1 MRLTTYA
8 SSAVLR
14 DRMLGLPLVTRRRID
29 TFSAVLSLVALSSKI
44 VRNNRGSPTTVK
56 VLPAVHRTRNTG
68 PYCVIRSFSKTWKVP
83 WCTAAKS
90 SAWDVGTKIGS
101 LLARARQRN
110 THNNVTTATATAV
123 PTAYFQ
129 SPSGDIHS
137 VAMARIIV
145 SIIALCVFS
154 CRATCP

>member
-1 MRLTTYA
+1 
-8 SSAVLR
+8 
-14 DRMLGLPLVTRRRID
+14 MLGLPLVTRRRID

-44 VRNNRGSPTTVK
+44 ARNNRGSPTTVK

-90 SAWDVGTKIGS
+90 SAWEVGTKLGS

-145 SIIALCVFS
+145 SIICFFFMGGRKRV
-154 CRATCP
+154 CPS